1 MNNFKEKIINWLD
14 IASVIFIYIGCSLLT
29 LGFIAF
35 ILYGIATILGGS

>member
-1 MNNFKEKIINWLD
+1 MNKFKEKIIDWLD
-14 IASVIFIYIGCSLLT
+14 IASVIFIYVGCSVLT